1 MDLIS
6 EDKLRYIAG
15 NKKFN
20 IIFLEKDYILTLL
33 LFLIKDVKGL
43 FFKGGTALNK
53 IFLKHTRLSEDLDF
67 SSNKSAKAVK
77 SEIEK
82 ALAESKNIFTKI
94 GTDIETEEFT
104 RLKIYYKS
112 YFQVNSSVA
121 IDINKKASILLEPEK
136 YKVPN
141 FYGLNFEITTLNLKE
156 ILAEKVRAIITR
168 NRPRDYFDMFFILKK
183 YAVDMQLV
191 RRKVKDAGEIYDA
204 ERIFKNASRIY
215 SKWDEDIIKLTDR
228 KLSFVKCIKFLEKK
242 LR

>member
-15 NKKFN
+15 NKKLN
-20 IIFLEKDYILTLL
+20 IIFLEKDYMLTLL

-94 GTDIETEEFT
+94 ETDIETEEFA

-112 YFQVNSSVA
+112 YFRVNSSVA

-228 KLSFVKCIKFLEKK
+228 KLSFAKCIKFLEKK